1 MEERQQAISD
11 IMLFY
16 GAEMIPISSKVTT
29 IGYDPA
35 DGKDESVISE
45 LLHDGRS
52 FTFTQTL
59 SRKQSAKLRWCFG
72 IKTKLPRKLKKKFKN
87 NKL

>member
-1 MEERQQAISD
+1 MEERQKAISD

-16 GAEMIPISSKVTT
+16 GAEMIPISRTVTT

-35 DGKDESVISE
+35 DGKDETVISE

-52 FTFTQTL
+52 FTFTQRL
-59 SRKQSAKLRWCFG
+59 SKKSAAKLYWVCG
-72 IKTKLPRKLKKKFKN
+72 IKQKLPRKFKKKLKN
-87 NKL
+87 KKL

>member
-1 MEERQQAISD
+1 MEEKQKAISD

-16 GAEMIPISSKVTT
+16 GAEMIPISSTVTT
-29 IGYDPA
+29 IGYDSA
-35 DGKDESVISE
+35 DGKDETVISE

-59 SRKQSAKLRWCFG
+59 SKKSAAKLCWCFG
-72 IKTKLPRKLKKKFKN
+72 IKTKLPRKLKKKLKN
-87 NKL
+87 KKL